1 MSNQFTLSVIALFVL
16 FSIIG
21 CEQTAPPELSRN
33 VGPNVE
39 TSAAE
44 FLLVAEADP
53 LEIEQDEAFIIDG
66 AGPFLFSVLDLTE
79 EQKEQIREI
88 VHQFRPEFKGLRGR
102 WNDGKSWEEIREER
116 RALREQIYAAIY
128 EILTDEQKAII
139 NEIETQLA
147 NGEFPDIIVEKRV
160 EYLTGELGLTPDQ
173 QTQIYTLLKEYGAL
187 LLEARNKSDGSMD
200 FRSAKFD
207 IFQDLDAKIREILT
221 DEQIELYEQLKRG
234 RGHGHRGWIRQ

>member
-1 MSNQFTLSVIALFVL
+1 MLKKYAISVFALL
-16 FSIIG
+16 IMFSILG

-33 VGPNVE
+33 AGANIE
-39 TSAAE
+39 TSEAE

-79 EQKEQIREI
+79 EQKEQIKEI
-88 VHQFRPEFKGLRGR
+88 VHRFRPEFKGLRGR

-116 RALREQIYAAIY
+116 RALREQVYAAIY

-139 NEIETQLA
+139 DEIEAQLV

-160 EYLTGELGLTPDQ
+160 EYLTEELGLSPDQ
-173 QTQIYTLLKEYGAL
+173 QDQISILLKEYGNL
-187 LLEARNKSDGSMD
+187 LLAARNESDNPRD
-200 FRSAKFD
+200 FRGVKFD
-207 IFQDLDAKIREILT
+207 LFQELDAKIREILT
-221 DEQIELYEQLKRG
+221 DEQIERYNQLKRS
-234 RGHGHRGWIRQ
+234 HGHRGWHRS